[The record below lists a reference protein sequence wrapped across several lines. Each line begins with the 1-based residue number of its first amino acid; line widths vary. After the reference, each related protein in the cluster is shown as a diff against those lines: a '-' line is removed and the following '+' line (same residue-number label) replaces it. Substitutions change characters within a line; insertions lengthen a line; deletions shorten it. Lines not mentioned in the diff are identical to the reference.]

1 MPGTE
6 AVRTALLA
14 AAWVVVSSAVGC
26 GSTST
31 NAGGPGAVPVPEGVG
46 ASAGTI
52 RDQVVVGWMPGAGQI
67 YEVAWRVGNGS
78 WSALGSTNGVT
89 FQYTVLLGP
98 NVPLG
103 TEVGFRVRTSRDG
116 NWSDWSREAT
126 WIRPRG
132 AVIVIPDRSRTGGTV
147 RIRLYSWIS
156 ALASDN
162 PPLELSAGTHV
173 VAALG
178 SMPAPAEV
186 AWDTT
191 TVPEGTY
198 ALSVRL
204 AGGAPATGYWVA
216 GAFTIVVDRSVVATW
231 TVPAYY
237 HLYTKDAV
245 LRFGFSVTPLLYDA
259 PPPPVARLWAGDILV
274 AELGPPPWPTV
285 DWDTTGAPEGE
296 YAIRIELPN
305 YSDPTPPGALDVR
318 NSLKPLVVH
327 LDRTPPSV
335 TCEPPR
341 LGQAVGWIRGRLL
354 MLPDEVVSM
363 SSVTFTEDRSGTD
376 FTSSS
381 SEIYVDQTAW
391 PPRMSVPWGAGA
403 FPPFRVTAT
412 AAATDLAG
420 WPASTSCAFDA
431 PAWLAP
437 WGDGPLTAGGE
448 PVVAAAIAF
457 EARLPFDAPNL
468 IQATLGWIP
477 PDGSPSA
484 RRMLV
489 ARDDGSG
496 FGAPSLLGA
505 AGGWA
510 TSAALSARLSSATG
524 RGDPWIA
531 WTEAAAGG
539 KAQPHVARWDG
550 SSWVEDRPAG
560 IGDAA
565 RVARE
570 IVLSICAMAEADGVA
585 AWTEVDDAGESSL
598 ATRRLVDGSWRDLQG
613 TPGVALPVGGRG
625 PAISTVW
632 GWGNQTIGTPSVL
645 LAFIEAGPAGVP
657 QIRAAEAF
665 PGTGWVAQA
674 AVGNKDSGASAS
686 EPTAVWQHEAA
697 VAWVEAWRVLVRETD
712 LFFGGLSFGE
722 PTVLNVDPA
731 RRARSPR
738 AARSTPLLQAVNAPG
753 WRAPLTIYFVEEG
766 PGGDEIWA
774 RRRHGTTWELLPGPV
789 NAKVPGGVRGLT
801 VVNVGEDTS
810 RSAVAW
816 IDDQGHVHVRVANL

>member
-1 MPGTE
+1 M
-6 AVRTALLA
+6 
-14 AAWVVVSSAVGC
+14 
-26 GSTST
+26 
-31 NAGGPGAVPVPEGVG
+31 
-46 ASAGTI
+46 
-52 RDQVVVGWMPGAGQI
+52 DQA
-67 YEVAWRVGNGS
+67 
-78 WSALGSTNGVT
+78 
-89 FQYTVLLGP
+89 
-98 NVPLG
+98 
-103 TEVGFRVRTSRDG
+103 
-116 NWSDWSREAT
+116 
-126 WIRPRG
+126 
-132 AVIVIPDRSRTGGTV
+132 
-147 RIRLYSWIS
+147 
-156 ALASDN
+156 
-162 PPLELSAGTHV
+162 
-173 VAALG
+173 
-178 SMPAPAEV
+178 
-186 AWDTT
+186 
-191 TVPEGTY
+191 
-198 ALSVRL
+198 
-204 AGGAPATGYWVA
+204 
-216 GAFTIVVDRSVVATW
+216 
-231 TVPAYY
+231 
-237 HLYTKDAV
+237 
-245 LRFGFSVTPLLYDA
+245 
-259 PPPPVARLWAGDILV
+259 
-274 AELGPPPWPTV
+274 
-285 DWDTTGAPEGE
+285 
-296 YAIRIELPN
+296 
-305 YSDPTPPGALDVR
+305 
-318 NSLKPLVVH
+318 
-327 LDRTPPSV
+327 
-335 TCEPPR
+335 
-341 LGQAVGWIRGRLL
+341 
-354 MLPDEVVSM
+354 
-363 SSVTFTEDRSGTD
+363 
-376 FTSSS
+376 
-381 SEIYVDQTAW
+381 AW

-657 QIRAAEAF
+657 QVRAAEAF

-697 VAWVEAWRVLVRETD
+697 VAWVEAGRVLVRETD

-766 PGGDEIWA
+766 PGGDDLGPSAARHDVGTAPGPGEREGPRGCSWPHGGE
-774 RRRHGTTWELLPGPV
+774 RRRGHHQVGRRVDRRPGARARSCRQSVAVRGSDPGRAAQHLLASHSPGGPRRYPRLSRLNHREASAQGLAVAGDQFQHRHSERFTRRPGEPDQDDSTASGTRDEGEPPKVLVLGEQDSPLAQGKGDDLRIHGTGRLFGERPDVMACGPEDTNDREVEILVGQEVQGDRLPRVRQHDHVVGNRVCGVAQHRVDVVAGEARVRIEEVALRGTLGEL
-789 NAKVPGGVRGLT
+789 AKDPLYRDACAANDGLALKDGGVELNSIGGHGR
-801 VVNVGEDTS
+801 D
-810 RSAVAW
+810 SAES
-816 IDDQGHVHVRVANL
+816 